1 MMTSLAKSRIRYN
14 KSRTVLTAIAIILTT
29 TLLMALGTS
38 AIGLLNF
45 NKMQAAET
53 SNLHGSF
60 GQLTE
65 DQVNKLKNH
74 ADIESLEINEIFAT
88 VEHGKMNG
96 FLTYKENVKEGITYG
111 VGEITEGSYPKKIN
125 EICGPAS
132 FFRQLGAKADIGS
145 KVKIDFRVQGEGVI
159 QTREFTISGLVSE
172 RDISKLNISETR
184 LSYGANISEE
194 LVNELLP
201 KGDRVYNASVRV
213 FGEHDLNYDEIC
225 QKINDVAADIGC
237 KEINVSLNK
246 EYLSTVTDPGMETIK
261 IVSAIAFVIAVF
273 SGMVIYSIYYVG
285 IITDVQEIGKLKA
298 LGASKKH
305 IKRLLFREGMFVSV
319 LSVPIG
325 LILGYLI
332 PYFIMPVVLKKGL
345 ETSLINMDFK
355 RPDMFSLPVLLAV
368 AAVVLLTVYISL
380 LKPMRMAAK
389 ISPIEAMRYQE
400 SSKEKKLRTG
410 NISISLFRLSKA
422 NLTRNKKRTIV
433 TMVTMALSCVLF
445 MSVAGLLNS
454 MRTEDIADRN
464 MEGSDFRIS
473 LDYALDDEQYPE
485 NNLEN
490 INKNNPF
497 SHQFLEQIKN
507 IDGVENI
514 RKVHQVPASSDY
526 PSEMFAEGRKIT
538 ISEFTR
544 EKADEYRKDM
554 EKGEIKYD
562 EMVSQN
568 GAVFTSDVF
577 WDDYNIKLNEDMN
590 LTVYDGDRKIPLNVK
605 VQASVNDGGASI
617 LMVPEGVYDSL
628 ELRND
633 STTDIFI
640 DVDKDKYDDIK
651 SQIQEMIDSQ
661 DKFELYSR
669 DEEIS
674 IGDMSVSMIKYPM
687 YVILLMI
694 AVIGFM
700 NLINTMITSIITR
713 KQELGMLQ
721 AIGLSDR
728 QLTRML
734 AGEGMVFTA
743 GTLLASMTLGNIF
756 GYLIF
761 LWGKN
766 SHFMSVTEYHY
777 PVWETVALAVLL
789 IVGQMAI
796 TFFIGRRMRKES
808 LIDRIRNGE

>member
-380 LKPMRMAAK
+380 L
-389 ISPIEAMRYQE
+389 
-400 SSKEKKLRTG
+400 
-410 NISISLFRLSKA
+410 
-422 NLTRNKKRTIV
+422 
-433 TMVTMALSCVLF
+433 
-445 MSVAGLLNS
+445 
-454 MRTEDIADRN
+454 
-464 MEGSDFRIS
+464 
-473 LDYALDDEQYPE
+473 
-485 NNLEN
+485 
-490 INKNNPF
+490 
-497 SHQFLEQIKN
+497 
-507 IDGVENI
+507 
-514 RKVHQVPASSDY
+514 
-526 PSEMFAEGRKIT
+526 
-538 ISEFTR
+538 
-544 EKADEYRKDM
+544 
-554 EKGEIKYD
+554 
-562 EMVSQN
+562 
-568 GAVFTSDVF
+568 
-577 WDDYNIKLNEDMN
+577 
-590 LTVYDGDRKIPLNVK
+590 
-605 VQASVNDGGASI
+605 
-617 LMVPEGVYDSL
+617 
-628 ELRND
+628 
-633 STTDIFI
+633 
-640 DVDKDKYDDIK
+640 
-651 SQIQEMIDSQ
+651 
-661 DKFELYSR
+661 
-669 DEEIS
+669 
-674 IGDMSVSMIKYPM
+674 
-687 YVILLMI
+687 
-694 AVIGFM
+694 
-700 NLINTMITSIITR
+700 
-713 KQELGMLQ
+713 
-721 AIGLSDR
+721 
-728 QLTRML
+728 
-734 AGEGMVFTA
+734 
-743 GTLLASMTLGNIF
+743 
-756 GYLIF
+756 
-761 LWGKN
+761 
-766 SHFMSVTEYHY
+766 
-777 PVWETVALAVLL
+777 
-789 IVGQMAI
+789 
-796 TFFIGRRMRKES
+796 
-808 LIDRIRNGE
+808 